1 MCWTVGDD
9 LRTFLASGVDPGIHE
24 WLAKEGITAVLAAPL
39 FAVAPAT
46 SRSTRPRCV
55 SEGRLLQ
62 AEQNSVPGVSEP
74 PASEQG
80 LSANGW
86 KEATH
91 CGVNIA
97 VARSPSAT
105 PAANPSLH
113 GNDISMARKPA
124 ADLTDIVMDVL
135 RGTPQKFK
143 EIYAKVAQRRPEN
156 CPPVS
161 GDGRCIVKVADMQWL
176 HQLEAGPQCLVFFAA
191 LPAFIASLYSR

>member
-1 MCWTVGDD
+1 
-9 LRTFLASGVDPGIHE
+9 
-24 WLAKEGITAVLAAPL
+24 
-39 FAVAPAT
+39 
-46 SRSTRPRCV
+46 
-55 SEGRLLQ
+55 
-62 AEQNSVPGVSEP
+62 
-74 PASEQG
+74 
-80 LSANGW
+80 
-86 KEATH
+86 
-91 CGVNIA
+91 
-97 VARSPSAT
+97 
-105 PAANPSLH
+105 
-113 GNDISMARKPA
+113 MARKPA